1 MILVDSSAW
10 IEFYRPSGDQRVAS
24 TVAKVIEEDMVC
36 TNGIIQAEIVSSAP
50 DRKSC
55 ELLAADFRAFHWL
68 KFGHNDFDLAS
79 KMGFDLRRG
88 GVTVPATDLIIAA
101 SAIHADATVYHL
113 DSHFDQIAKNA
124 RLKAVHLKKSGS

>member
-36 TNGIIQAEIVSSAP
+36 TNGI
-50 DRKSC
+50 
-55 ELLAADFRAFHWL
+55 FRAFHWL